1 MNYRKE
7 LQLPCLW
14 SEEDALHGAA
24 VSEAAS
30 QLQGQAAGNEAA
42 ETLTMVFQ
50 NVMGF
55 RVLSLLRKYEENTNS

>member
-1 MNYRKE
+1 MNCRKE

-30 QLQGQAAGNEAA
+30 QLQGRAAGNEAA
-42 ETLTMVFQ
+42 ETLDD
-50 NVMGF
+50 GF
-55 RVLSLLRKYEENTNS
+55 PKRYGASRPESFEEI